1 MSIALFTGMSAQNRR
16 PAVGLIPGKSFQE
29 A

>member
-16 PAVGLIPGKSFQE
+16 TAMGLVPGKSFQE